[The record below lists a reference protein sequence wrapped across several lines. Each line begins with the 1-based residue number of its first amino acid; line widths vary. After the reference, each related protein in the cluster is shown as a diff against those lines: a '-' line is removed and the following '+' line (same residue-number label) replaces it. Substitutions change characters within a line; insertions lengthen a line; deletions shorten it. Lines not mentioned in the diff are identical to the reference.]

1 MLCERGKRLLP
12 AVLCRGVFFDV
23 VEPVTAV
30 APECRSNTRHE
41 DLPHDQP
48 HLPQHRH
55 RISLSIIILVIIIT
69 TILPSPLSSSS
80 SSSSASASAS
90 SSSSSSSSSSPSP
103 SPSSS
108 SSPSSSTSP
117 SPSPPPNQLAGP
129 QVWAGRFSQ
138 CSFHADI

>member
-1 MLCERGKRLLP
+1 MLRERSKRLLP
-12 AVLCRGVFFDV
+12 AVLCRGFFFDV

-30 APECRSNTRHE
+30 ASECRSNTRHE
-41 DLPHDQP
+41 DFPHDQP

-55 RISLSIIILVIIIT
+55 RISLSIIILVIIIII

-90 SSSSSSSSSSPSP
+90 SSS
-103 SPSSS
+103 SSS

-138 CSFHADI
+138 CSFRADIYDAPIRAMLEI